1 MYNVNN
7 MNTRKHVKENLKK
20 KRLAYFIYAKILF
33 IIGFSWGGGDKKI
46 DNLPGNVRCAQK
58 LKI

>member
-7 MNTRKHVKENLKK
+7 MNNRKYVKENLKK

-33 IIGFSWGGGDKKI
+33 IIGFS
-46 DNLPGNVRCAQK
+46 
-58 LKI
+58 